1 MIQIK
6 SPKRGKQIAADEN
19 RGHRGN
25 WISPFGVM
33 MHAQSEA
40 LRRRN
45 SILVRSDRS
54 GLTPLKIHLLKGP
67 LSRVVGVRRCSS
79 VFRLRVN
86 DLFETGAHL
95 L

>member
-33 MHAQSEA
+33 MVEIRDEESVDA
-40 LRRRN
+40 LMRLSSSGHRAISTLHTN
-45 SILVRSDRS
+45 SVREVPDPALQAKST
-54 GLTPLKIHLLKGP
+54 L
-67 LSRVVGVRRCSS
+67 
-79 VFRLRVN
+79 RL
-86 DLFETGAHL
+86 G
-95 L
+95 